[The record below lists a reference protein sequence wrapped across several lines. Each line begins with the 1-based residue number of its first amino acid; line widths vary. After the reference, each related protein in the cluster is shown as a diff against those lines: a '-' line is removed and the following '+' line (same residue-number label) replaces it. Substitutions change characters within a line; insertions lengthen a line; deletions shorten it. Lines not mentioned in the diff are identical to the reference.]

1 MSCSREKQNEIVNA
15 SWHLDHYLESTR
27 ITLFQFAYIDDMFGA
42 LCPTQ
47 FDGITALFKRMRVV
61 WLCLVS
67 NMLCDM
73 TFISTYQPIELTILS
88 GCSCPAV
95 KTSLSIQKKPVVIH
109 SLLLNQTSSV
119 CSIALPP
126 SKSMGH

>member
-1 MSCSREKQNEIVNA
+1 MSFSGEKQNEIVNA

-47 FDGITALFKRMRVV
+47 FNGITALFKCMQLFKCMRVV
-61 WLCLVS
+61 WFCLVS

-73 TFISTYQPIELTILS
+73 TFISTYQPIKLTILS
-88 GCSCPAV
+88 GCSCPLV
-95 KTSLSIQKKPVVIH
+95 KTSLRIQKKPAVNL
-109 SLLLNQTSSV
+109 SLLLNQTSLV
-119 CSIALPP
+119 C
-126 SKSMGH
+126 